1 MSERSI
7 SQLIKDIQADGQ
19 ALVQEESALAKA
31 EVTEGVK
38 KLGIGAGLAI
48 AGLFLLFL
56 GSLVVTFLLVAV
68 FHEGVG
74 LSWWLS
80 ALIVFGILLVLALI
94 LVGIAVPFLK
104 KGNPTPQSAISS
116 GKSALNAFKRA
127 LSNPSGPRV

>member
-31 EVTEGVK
+31 EVTEGAK

-56 GSLVVTFLLVAV
+56 GSLVITFLLVAV
-68 FHEGVG
+68 FHEAVG

-80 ALIVFGILLVLALI
+80 ALIVFGILLVLALT

-104 KGNPTPQSAISS
+104 NGNPTPQSAINS

-127 LSNPSGPRV
+127 LTNPSGPRV